1 MKKYVKSIERLQ
13 RSVRDIESYLDD
25 RRRDTSELGVKI
37 KYNNAE
43 ISRGEADLA
52 DYKAAIKKL
61 GG

>member
-1 MKKYVKSIERLQ
+1 MKKYVKSIEKLQ